1 VRKWLLIL
9 AAATALALT
18 LSTTVQASNR
28 ATVTRATLP
37 SFFCD
42 QTACYP
48 ATCHEHQVVNGN
60 HRKESFRCTFDGD
73 APARIICDTAIGCQW
88 FSDFDGAVANRTHF
102 VITPSG
108 RMLGWAAY

>member
-18 LSTTVQASNR
+18 LSTPVQASNR
-28 ATVTRATLP
+28 ATVTRATLA

-42 QTACYP
+42 FATCYP
-48 ATCHEHQVVNGN
+48 ATCNEQQVVNGN
-60 HRKESFRCTFDGD
+60 HRKEAFRCTFDGD
-73 APARIICDTAIGCQW
+73 APAPLVCDTAVGCSW
-88 FSDFDGAVANRTHF
+88 FSDFDGAEAISTHF

-108 RMLGWAAY
+108 HMRGWAAY